1 MVGQRRS
8 LRDTFKNERNQDI
21 AKSQKNIQKMIES
34 KKRMTAFISIDNKL
48 DLHLKNMQQNN
59 EEISNEMRNNNTSD
73 VKRKSQ
79 AAYRTSGE

>member
-1 MVGQRRS
+1 MVSQRRS

>member
-1 MVGQRRS
+1 
-8 LRDTFKNERNQDI
+8 
-21 AKSQKNIQKMIES
+21 MIES

>member
-1 MVGQRRS
+1 MVSQRRS

-21 AKSQKNIQKMIES
+21 AQSQKNIQKMIES